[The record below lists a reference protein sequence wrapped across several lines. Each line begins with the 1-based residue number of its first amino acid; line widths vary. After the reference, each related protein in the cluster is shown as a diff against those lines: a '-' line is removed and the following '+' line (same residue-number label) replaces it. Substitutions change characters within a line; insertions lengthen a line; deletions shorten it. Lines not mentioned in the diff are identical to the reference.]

1 MPWQTFGSMRAYMI
15 QAALASAG
23 KGEEGVWDCVY
34 RFLAV
39 VDAGVEAAGAVMRPA
54 HTRALDNISASESMP
69 GNGYSLSQWGQVCNM
84 FATLQSTEVSEV
96 FFLVF
101 LFSRQSLPRKHSGL
115 DCFFTGTSSLIMP
128 CPVPP
133 LEMRFPRYKVSG
145 SPWIPG
151 G

>member
-23 KGEEGVWDCVY
+23 KEEEGVWDCVY

-96 FFLVF
+96 FFFVF
-101 LFSRQSLPRKHSGL
+101 FIYAAKAIAPTEAFRLRLF
-115 DCFFTGTSSLIMP
+115 FYWN
-128 CPVPP
+128 
-133 LEMRFPRYKVSG
+133 LEQP
-145 SPWIPG
+145 
-151 G
+151 